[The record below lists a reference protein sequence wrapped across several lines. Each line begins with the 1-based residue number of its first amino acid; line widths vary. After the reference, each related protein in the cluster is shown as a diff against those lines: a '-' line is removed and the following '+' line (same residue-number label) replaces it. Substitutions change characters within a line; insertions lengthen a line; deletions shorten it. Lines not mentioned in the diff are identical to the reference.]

1 MAPALPENE
10 RILAPLRAEIDAIDR
25 ELVALLARRLG
36 VVEKVIAV
44 KRAEGIAALLPE
56 RIEDVVARVRAEAQA
71 HGTPPDLAETLW
83 RAMIEWVVAY
93 EEERLG

>member
-1 MAPALPENE
+1 MSPPLPENE
-10 RILAPLRAEIDAIDR
+10 RALAPLRAEIDAIDR

-56 RIEDVVARVRAEAQA
+56 RIEDVVTKVRAQAQA
-71 HGTPPDLAETLW
+71 NGTPPDLAETLW